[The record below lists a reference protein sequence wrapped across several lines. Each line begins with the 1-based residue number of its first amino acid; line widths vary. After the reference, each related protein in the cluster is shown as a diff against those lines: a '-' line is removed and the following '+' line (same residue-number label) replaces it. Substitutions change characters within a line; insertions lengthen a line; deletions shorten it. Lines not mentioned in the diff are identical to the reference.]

1 MNQPHILVV
10 DDHEPLRKAIQGI
23 LETEGYK
30 ITTASDGQHA
40 LKMMNKE
47 LPDMVIA
54 DIMMPRMDGYDLYR
68 AIRSRPDWVS
78 MPFIFLTAKAEK
90 EDKLRGKS
98 LGAEDYLTKPFDT
111 EELLIAVQSRLR
123 RAQAIQEFAQTQFE
137 QLKQQIANVLGHEL
151 RTPLTYVQGYT
162 ELALEE
168 VPDTDGLQAFLMG
181 IKRGADRLDRLVED
195 LMLLVQLD
203 TGRTEEEYRLLT
215 HVYEDTSEVL
225 RSTIKQ
231 YHQQALDQSVILEVN
246 ITPNLPPLK
255 LCDPLFN
262 NALGRLIDN
271 AIKFSRDDERLVT
284 ISADNAD
291 SWVEIAVTDRGIG
304 IPPHYMPHLFE
315 RFRQFD
321 REEMEQQGAGLGLA
335 LAKEIIHLHGGDI
348 TVTSTH
354 GQGSTFT
361 IRLPV
366 AKTEQ

>member
-1 MNQPHILVV
+1 MNQAHILVV

-23 LETEGYK
+23 LEAEGYK
-30 ITTASDGQHA
+30 ITTASDGLQA
-40 LKMMNKE
+40 LKLMNQD

-54 DIMMPRMDGYDLYR
+54 DIMMPRMDGYDLYQ

-98 LGAEDYLTKPFDT
+98 LGAEDYLTKPFDA
-111 EELLIAVQSRLR
+111 EELLVAVQSRLE

-137 QLKQQIANVLGHEL
+137 ELKQQIASVLGHEL
-151 RTPLTYVQGYT
+151 RTPLTYVRGYT

-203 TGRTEEEYRLLT
+203 TGQIEEEYQLLA
-215 HVYEDTSEVL
+215 HVYDNASDVFK
-225 RSTIKQ
+225 STIRQ
-231 YHQQALDQSVILEVN
+231 YNQQALNQGMVLDVHVK
-246 ITPNLPPLK
+246 PNLPPVK
-255 LCDPLFN
+255 LCEPLFN
-262 NALGRLIDN
+262 DAVGRLIDN
-271 AIKFSRDDERLVT
+271 AIKFSHDEERIITIRAEDKDD
-284 ISADNAD
+284 
-291 SWVEIAVTDRGIG
+291 WVEIAVTDRGVG
-304 IPPHYMPHLFE
+304 ISAQHMRHLFE
-315 RFRQFD
+315 RFRQFN
-321 REEMEQQGAGLGLA
+321 RNEMEQQGSGLGLA
-335 LAKEIIHLHGGDI
+335 LAKAIIELHEGEI
-348 TVTSTH
+348 TVESVE

-366 AKTEQ
+366 AETDA